1 MPDFFGYPQ
10 INLGIRDWVRDSV
23 SRNSTS
29 YPGIIKNTYVARY
42 SFQKIPVY
50 TVSSIY
56 NWSENSRVQ
65 KVKPRWRKLKSH
77 WTSESGCAEI
87 SYFDFHSYSTSLSTI
102 LALLLSQAEPL
113 RILRTP
119 SRTQRTPSR
128 NARSQAPTCVWVCPL
143 GISCCSAYSV
153 QQFDVLNFVL
163 FGYMQQISGCSNI
176 YVSSEDLCR
185 DFQ

>member
-77 WTSESGCAEI
+77 WTSGSVPFYCLSAPFNTKLAKSVCAEI

-128 NARSQAPTCVWVCPL
+128 NARSQAPTCV
-143 GISCCSAYSV
+143 
-153 QQFDVLNFVL
+153 
-163 FGYMQQISGCSNI
+163 
-176 YVSSEDLCR
+176 
-185 DFQ
+185 